1 MKKFNILCSI
11 DGWLT
16 TKNVDKVQTIA
27 VPNIVL
33 EHSSNYEELPDQ
45 LDIFCVS
52 VEAADIV
59 AAERRVQDKLSSLDT
74 ELRKQF
80 GEFDIY
86 SFSSYCAESKESA
99 IDIQYLSLSTI
110 INNSKLLQ
118 LIEETYNKDILQ
130 RGG

>member
-1 MKKFNILCSI
+1 M
-11 DGWLT
+11 
-16 TKNVDKVQTIA
+16 IA

-45 LDIFCVS
+45 FFCVS
-52 VEAADIV
+52 VEAANIV

-74 ELRKQF
+74 EHRKQF
-80 GEFDIY
+80 GKFDIY
-86 SFSSYCAESKESA
+86 SFSRYCAESKESA

-118 LIEETYNKDILQ
+118 LIEETYNKDILH